1 MEFALNAFWVLVGFV
16 SFLLWWPRE
25 SRARTSRRNRYDSL
39 CRVATLACAL
49 VFLFPVISLTDD
61 LHPEPFVVE
70 EGNFSRRALRGKG
83 HHHASLIS
91 HPPAPPPVYMVL
103 PDLFSFRSVVIG
115 SISPI
120 DTIAPTAVLVRPSEG
135 RAPPYAFFQS

>member
-1 MEFALNAFWVLVGFV
+1 
-16 SFLLWWPRE
+16 
-25 SRARTSRRNRYDSL
+25 
-39 CRVATLACAL
+39 
-49 VFLFPVISLTDD
+49 
-61 LHPEPFVVE
+61 VVE

-91 HPPAPPPVYMVL
+91 HPPPPPPVYMVL

-120 DTIAPTAVLVRPSEG
+120 DTIAPTVVLVRPSEG